1 MVYYRHYLWS
11 TITGSVVFDID
22 LCDLVFEDCSS
33 DFASFANDTTPYE
46 CGPKLNEVSKNL

>member
-11 TITGSVVFDID
+11 TITGSVLFDID
-22 LCDLVFEDCSS
+22 LCDIVFEDCSS